1 MLKIKRVKYYK
12 VKGGQ
17 TIEEIADAF
26 SVSVWLLVKENHLT
40 KQPYAGLILTIP
52 NATGNLYTVQAGDTK
67 GLLCGGKDEYKQKNG
82 TDVFYIGMRV
92 RI

>member
-1 MLKIKRVKYYK
+1 MLKIKCVKFYK

-17 TIEEIADAF
+17 TIEEIAAAF
-26 SVSVWLLVKENHLT
+26 SVSAWLLVKENHLT
-40 KQPYAGLILTIP
+40 TQPYAGQILAIP
-52 NATGNLYTVQAGDTK
+52 SQTGDLYTVQAGDTK
-67 GLLCGGKDEYKQKNG
+67 GLLCGGKDGYKQKNG